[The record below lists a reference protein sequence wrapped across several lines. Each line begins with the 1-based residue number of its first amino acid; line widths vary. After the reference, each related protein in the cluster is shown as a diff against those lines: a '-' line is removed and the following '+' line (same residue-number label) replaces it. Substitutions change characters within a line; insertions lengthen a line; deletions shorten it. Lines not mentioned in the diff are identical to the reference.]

1 MGMIALSVETTLATS
16 GAMTPGGGVAR
27 GRVCGKRLLL
37 GMGRSGGAGAVR
49 VNASAPASSFIA
61 VLAMAESPAAPVAKA
76 SSFTITEGGA
86 CLSSAAGAT
95 FSADIAD

>member
-16 GAMTPGGGVAR
+16 GAMTPGGVAG

-37 GMGRSGGAGAVR
+37 GMGMSWGAGAVR
-49 VNASAPASSFIA
+49 VNASAPASSFTG
-61 VLAMAESPAAPVAKA
+61 VLAMAESPAASIDKA
-76 SSFTITEGGA
+76 SSLTITKGGT

-95 FSADIAD
+95 FSAAVAD